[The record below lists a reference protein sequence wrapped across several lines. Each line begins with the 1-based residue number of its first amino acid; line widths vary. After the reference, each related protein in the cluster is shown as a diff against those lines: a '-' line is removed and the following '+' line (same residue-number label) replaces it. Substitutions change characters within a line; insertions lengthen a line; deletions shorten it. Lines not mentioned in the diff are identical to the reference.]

1 MSDKKNADHTDRSEF
16 QLTLTC
22 GFSRMDQAF
31 DPEVFLDEHIRIE
44 IF

>member
-1 MSDKKNADHTDRSEF
+1 MLDKKNADHTGRSRF

-31 DPEVFLDEHIRIE
+31 DPEAFLDEHIRIE
-44 IF
+44 KF